1 MDSQTVF
8 GCDNAVHAYFNLYAA
23 YTVCKWMCVFVF
35 VFVFCVCVC
44 VCLCVCVCVCVCM
57 FVCVC
62 VCVTAGGVRAQRGP
76 GGLRRDVDQI
86 TAAVIWGSDAESVC
100 GRVGLIV
107 APESGAYTVACIER
121 EHILSGSLWPPSQV
135 HTQ

>member
-23 YTVCKWMCVFVF
+23 YMVCKWMCAFVF
-35 VFVFCVCVC
+35 VCVC
-44 VCLCVCVCVCVCM
+44 
-57 FVCVC
+57 VCVC

>member
-1 MDSQTVF
+1 
-8 GCDNAVHAYFNLYAA
+8 
-23 YTVCKWMCVFVF
+23 MCVFVC
-35 VFVFCVCVC
+35 VSSCVCVCVRVCVC
-44 VCLCVCVCVCVCM
+44 VCLCVCVYVCVCLCVCV
-57 FVCVC
+57 FVCVCLCVC

-86 TAAVIWGSDAESVC
+86 TAAVIWESDAESVC
-100 GRVGLIV
+100 GRVGLTV
-107 APESGAYTVACIER
+107 ALESGANTVACIER

>member
-1 MDSQTVF
+1 
-8 GCDNAVHAYFNLYAA
+8 
-23 YTVCKWMCVFVF
+23 
-35 VFVFCVCVC
+35 
-44 VCLCVCVCVCVCM
+44 M

-107 APESGAYTVACIER
+107 APESGAYTVACIDLRTFQE
-121 EHILSGSLWPPSQV
+121 ELPYYIALKTKHMFTLDAATP
-135 HTQ
+135 

>member
-8 GCDNAVHAYFNLYAA
+8 GCDNAFHAYFKLYAA

-44 VCLCVCVCVCVCM
+44 VCLCFVC
-57 FVCVC
+57 VCVC

-76 GGLRRDVDQI
+76 GGLRRNVDQI
-86 TAAVIWGSDAESVC
+86 TAAVLWGSDAESVC

-107 APESGAYTVACIER
+107 APESGAYTVACIDLLTFQEELAYYIYLGR
-121 EHILSGSLWPPSQV
+121 RHTLSAFW
-135 HTQ
+135 

>member
-1 MDSQTVF
+1 MD
-8 GCDNAVHAYFNLYAA
+8 
-23 YTVCKWMCVFVF
+23 VCVCVF

-44 VCLCVCVCVCVCM
+44 VCVCLCFVCVCVCVCVCVYVCVYVCM
-57 FVCVC
+57 CVCVFVCVCLCVC
-62 VCVTAGGVRAQRGP
+62 VCVTAGGIRAQRGP

-100 GRVGLIV
+100 GRVGLTV
-107 APESGAYTVACIER
+107 APESGAYTVACKER

-135 HTQ
+135 HTS

>member
-1 MDSQTVF
+1 
-8 GCDNAVHAYFNLYAA
+8 
-23 YTVCKWMCVFVF
+23 
-35 VFVFCVCVC
+35 
-44 VCLCVCVCVCVCM
+44 VCLCFVC
-57 FVCVC
+57 VCVC

-107 APESGAYTVACIER
+107 APESGAYTVACIDLRTFQEELPYYIALKTKHMFALDAATPLVPFGNEKGR
-121 EHILSGSLWPPSQV
+121 S
-135 HTQ
+135 